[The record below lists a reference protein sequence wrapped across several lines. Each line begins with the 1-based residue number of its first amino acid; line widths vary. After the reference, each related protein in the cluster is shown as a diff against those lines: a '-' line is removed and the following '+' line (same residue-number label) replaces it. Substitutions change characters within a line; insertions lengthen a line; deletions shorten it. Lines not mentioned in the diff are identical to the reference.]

1 MKVRTALVGINGY
14 AVTHLQHLKK
24 LEKDGRIE
32 MTAAVIL
39 PHERTPENT
48 EWFRSVG
55 CGIYDSL
62 DDMFAKSP
70 AKPELVCLP
79 TGIPSHAPLAIKCL
93 EQGADVLLEKPA
105 AGSLEDVDRMRRAE
119 ADSHG
124 HFVAVGF
131 QHVYS
136 REIQQIKRILL
147 SGQLGKLESL
157 SVMGIWPRG
166 KVYYSRNNWAGKIK
180 TPSGALVLDSP
191 INNAF
196 AHYLNIPLF
205 LAGKTFDRSAHP
217 VELDGQLYRART
229 DIEYF
234 DTCALQAK
242 TDDGISIR
250 AAFSHASN
258 VTVQPQIVVKCRNG
272 VVRIDFGTTRWS
284 ITGTDGSVL
293 KDEPITSLHADMF
306 SDIVNKVADPSVFT
320 CTLDIAREHT
330 FCIEW
335 LYLNRV
341 QKDLAPDSMTYCKD
355 TELMVINDLPHI
367 FREYIDNSGPLVMKT
382 RSPE

>member
-48 EWFRSVG
+48 EWFQSVG

-62 DDMFAKSP
+62 DEMFSKSP
-70 AKPELVCLP
+70 AKPQLVCLP
-79 TGIPSHAPLAIKCL
+79 TGIPSHEPLTVKCL
-93 EQGADVLLEKPA
+93 EHGANVLLEKPA

-119 ADSHG
+119 ADSNG
-124 HFVAVGF
+124 NFVAVGF

-147 SGQLGKLESL
+147 SEQLGKLESL

-166 KVYYSRNNWAGKIK
+166 KAYYTRNNWAGKIK

-205 LAGKTFDRSAHP
+205 LAGNAFEKSAHP
-217 VELDGQLYRART
+217 AELDGQLYRARA

-242 TDDGISIR
+242 TADGISFR
-250 AAFSHASN
+250 ACFSHASN
-258 VTVQPQIVVKCRNG
+258 ELVPPQIVVKCRNG
-272 VVRIDFGTTRWS
+272 IIRIDFGANRWS
-284 ITGTDGSVL
+284 ITGADGSVQ

-306 SDIVNKVADPSVFT
+306 SDVVNKVADRSVFT
-320 CTLDIAREHT
+320 CSLDIAREHT

-335 LYLNRV
+335 LYRNRAL
-341 QKDLAPDSMTYCKD
+341 KDISPDSMTYCKS
-355 TELMVINDLPHI
+355 TEQAVITGLPRI
-367 FREYIDNSGPLVMKT
+367 FREYIDNSGPLVIKT
-382 RSPE
+382 GSPE